1 MMPLKPEVRK
11 NIFNK
16 LKASLKKQCPP
27 MVCAKDTP
35 DSYEIIGNKPVPY
48 GSTKKMIPGM
58 YFSSTVARKDF
69 VSFYFLPAYSGK
81 KDFVRI
87 APTVMKCLKGKTC
100 FNFKKEEQVVEKEL
114 DALLKKGLEVW
125 KKQGYVK

>member
-1 MMPLKPEVRK
+1 MVLKPDVRK
-11 NIFNK
+11 DIFNK

-27 MVCAKDTP
+27 MVRAKDTA
-35 DSYEIIGNKPVPY
+35 DTYEIIGNTPVPY

-58 YFSSTVARKDF
+58 FFSSVVARKNMM
-69 VSFYFLPAYSGK
+69 SFYFMPAYYDRKG
-81 KDFVRI
+81 FNNI
-87 APTVMKCLKGKTC
+87 APTAMKCLKGKTC

-114 DALLKKGLEVW
+114 DALLSKGVGIW